1 MELDNYKEEQDNYQQ
16 ERSNKSEEAVMQLKN
31 YYELEKEKL

>member
-31 YYELEKEKL
+31 YY